1 MARATRS
8 RATRLEGRRA
18 SGEPHDSLLARVR
31 QKALERELRRL
42 RQLLELDDTAYSDLF
57 VMQRARQY
65 LAEVLDDDSREE
77 MLEIQEL
84 EDDDE

>member
-1 MARATRS
+1 MERATRS
-8 RATRLEGRRA
+8 RATRSAARRDE
-18 SGEPHDSLLARVR
+18 SSLLERVR

-65 LAEVLDDDSREE
+65 LAEVLDDDRREE
-77 MLEIQEL
+77 LLEIQEL